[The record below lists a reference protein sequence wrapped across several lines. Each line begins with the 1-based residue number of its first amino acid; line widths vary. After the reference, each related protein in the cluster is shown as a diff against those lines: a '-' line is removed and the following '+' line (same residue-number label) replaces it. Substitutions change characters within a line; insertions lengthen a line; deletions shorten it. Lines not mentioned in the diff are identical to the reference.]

1 MSALCVAITTCAS
14 AQTGMDLEHTD
25 ASGRMT
31 CGTIPFND
39 GKEME
44 AVANTARNNPA
55 VYQQMMAAARS
66 KENRRR
72 IAGDEYPFFV
82 RDRNTNQYA
91 TVNATLMYDGRYAQ
105 IWVDNV
111 DTVRVKKATIATLGK
126 ALDSS
131 TAASSRNPSQGIIQN
146 DIDVFGNYRDQ
157 FSQDGKIWFLMTDIK
172 DGFSGGAFVAGFF
185 SPWDQTSQPGSNQLN
200 MLYIDSHEGLG
211 SQSPSNL
218 RDLMNTLAHEFQH
231 LIHYYTNNQ
240 SEVFFNEGCS
250 ETASIIN
257 GYANR
262 DNSGYLANTNVSLFR
277 WTYEDATGN
286 LILADYAR
294 AMNFVYYL
302 YDQYGEGFL
311 HAFNQTRSTGMKR
324 IDDALNVI
332 GVPPSWQEILKGFAV
347 ANYSIK
353 NVDYFRYRYN
363 KPISTGSP
371 KADAV
376 ALKTAGSVSVAPYAI
391 SYFMLSKPTPQTLR
405 FTSTG
410 QTPYAIM
417 ATYYKG
423 TSVIEVKELAPN
435 SDYTIGGTAAYD
447 KVVFAMVNLLAT
459 TSAPANVNISW
470 TTAVAVAGVD
480 DATAGNSGLALT
492 GIAPTPSAG
501 SATISFVSSG
511 SAPLT
516 LQIFDASGS
525 LARTVIDGDQISAG
539 AHQIPVST
547 DGMANG
553 VYMVRLLQGAA
564 MVNSRMVVI
573 K

>member
-1 MSALCVAITTCAS
+1 
-14 AQTGMDLEHTD
+14 
-25 ASGRMT
+25 
-31 CGTIPFND
+31 
-39 GKEME
+39 
-44 AVANTARNNPA
+44 
-55 VYQQMMAAARS
+55 
-66 KENRRR
+66 
-72 IAGDEYPFFV
+72 GDEYPFFV

-363 KPISTGSP
+363 KPITTGSP
-371 KADAV
+371 KAD
-376 ALKTAGSVSVAPYAI
+376 T
-391 SYFMLSKPTPQTLR
+391 QDR
-405 FTSTG
+405 R
-410 QTPYAIM
+410 
-417 ATYYKG
+417 
-423 TSVIEVKELAPN
+423 
-435 SDYTIGGTAAYD
+435 IG
-447 KVVFAMVNLLAT
+447 F
-459 TSAPANVNISW
+459 
-470 TTAVAVAGVD
+470 
-480 DATAGNSGLALT
+480 
-492 GIAPTPSAG
+492 G
-501 SATISFVSSG
+501 SAVCDQLLYAQQAD
-511 SAPLT
+511 SA
-516 LQIFDASGS
+516 DAEVYKRRPD
-525 LARTVIDGDQISAG
+525 AVRDNGD
-539 AHQIPVST
+539 
-547 DGMANG
+547 
-553 VYMVRLLQGAA
+553 LLQGNQCDRSEGACP
-564 MVNSRMVVI
+564 
-573 K
+573 